1 MNAAYCFKA
10 PYLVYVEVLECE
22 NAHTTPVPSKI
33 LENTLRYTRSE
44 EDLTVYH
51 ARSTDASP
59 RPEFSVYGNGN
70 CEFDNADCW
79 SQEDDDIIQFAIK
92 SKCSDTISQFSM
104 ESCTSAD
111 SKEPV
116 YIAAGDIRRRLSE
129 NLAAPKTKF
138 EVGLHNLLWL
148 KELYPL
154 LVSTFI
160 YLFIIY

>member
-1 MNAAYCFKA
+1 MPLFQA

-22 NAHTTPVPSKI
+22 NTHTTAVPSKI

-51 ARSTDASP
+51 HAQSTDASP
-59 RPEFSVYGNGN
+59 RPEFSVYGNGH

-79 SQEDDDIIQFAIK
+79 SQDDDDIIQFSMK
-92 SKCSDTISQFSM
+92 SKSIDTISQFSM
-104 ESCTSAD
+104 ESCTSGD
-111 SKEPV
+111 SKDV

-138 EVGLHNLLWL
+138 EVRRNFTS
-148 KELYPL
+148 Y
-154 LVSTFI
+154 
-160 YLFIIY
+160 